1 MDFFWSVSEFTNS
14 LGEDTLG
21 LVELLELTVD
31 IDEVEEDTRAL
42 LSAELLTEVGLV
54 TGAFSSFGL
63 LHLLDNFF
71 NSW

>member
-1 MDFFWSVSEFTNS
+1 LDFFGSVGEFADS
-14 LGEDTLG
+14 LCEDTLG
-21 LVELLELTVD
+21 LIELLKLTVD
-31 IDEVEEDTRAL
+31 IDEVEEDTRTL